1 MRTNHPKAYLILAS
15 ALLLGGMQRAEAN
28 EHPQA
33 HSAAAAMTPSQIAL
47 REGMRKLWSDHVIWT
62 REYVVAAIDGPE
74 GVAQA
79 AASRLMRNQEDIGNA
94 VAAYY
99 GASAGSQLTS
109 LLKEHI
115 QIAVELVAAAKAGD
129 QAKTQQASARWTQNA
144 DAIAAFLSQANP
156 NWPRQAMVDAM
167 RMHLDTTTKEVT
179 ARLRKDYA
187 ADVSA
192 FDAVYQHI
200 LHMSDVLADG
210 IVKQFPTRFAS

>member
-1 MRTNHPKAYLILAS
+1 MRTIQAKPLVMLA
-15 ALLLGGMQRAEAN
+15 AAILLGGLQRAEAD

-33 HSAAAAMTPSQIAL
+33 RSATAAVTPSQVAL
-47 REGMRKLWSDHVIWT
+47 REAMRKLWSDHVFWT

-79 AASRLMRNQEDIGNA
+79 AAARLMKNQEDIGNA

-99 GASAGSQLTS
+99 GTSAGSRLTA

-115 QIAVELVAAAKAGD
+115 QIAVELVSAAKAAD
-129 QAKTQQASARWTQNA
+129 QPKVQQASARWTQNA
-144 DAIAAFLSQANP
+144 DAVAAFLSQANP
-156 NWPRQAMVDAM
+156 NWPRQALVDAM

-179 ARLRKDYA
+179 ARLHKDYP
-187 ADVSA
+187 ADVAA

-210 IVKQFPTRFAS
+210 IVRQFPDRFAS